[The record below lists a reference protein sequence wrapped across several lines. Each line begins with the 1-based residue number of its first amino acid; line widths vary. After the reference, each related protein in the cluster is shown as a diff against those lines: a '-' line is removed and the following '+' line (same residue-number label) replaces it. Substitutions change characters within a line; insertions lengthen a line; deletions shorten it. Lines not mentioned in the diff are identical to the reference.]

1 MTLKRARKIVQALT
15 IVLIVVV
22 PLLNKKGITIVSGTL
37 YSLAIGPVWITDP
50 LIGMQT
56 ILTTLTMDTA
66 LLLSMLIPVVLTLA
80 LGRVFC
86 GWVCPQNTISEFV
99 DFAAEKFGLKRPFG
113 KNTTAVP
120 RYAVLVAILVLTP
133 LAGIPLASL
142 LSAPGIISV
151 QVAKFIYEGIVGLEL
166 GLIGVIVICEL
177 FFVRRVWC
185 NYLCP
190 IGSFSGIFRFGKTL
204 KVVFAEDAEHICG
217 KCLACVEACQLG
229 LNPVEGGIYPQC
241 HNCGAC
247 IAACDGIKGDKRPL
261 VFKF

>member
-1 MTLKRARKIVQALT
+1 MKLKRARRIVQALT
-15 IVLIVVV
+15 IVLLVAV

-37 YSLAIGPVWITDP
+37 YSLAIGPIWITDP

-56 ILTTLTMDTA
+56 ILTMLTMDMA
-66 LLLSMLIPVVLTLA
+66 LLLSMLIPIVLTLA

-86 GWVCPQNTISEFV
+86 GWACPQNTISEFV
-99 DFAAEKFGLKRPFG
+99 DFAADRFGLKRPFG

-120 RYAVLVAILVLTP
+120 RYAVLVAILVITP

-151 QVAKFIYEGIVGLEL
+151 QVSKFIYEGIVGLEL
-166 GLIGVIVICEL
+166 GLIGVIVIGEL
-177 FFVRRVWC
+177 FLVRRVWC

-190 IGSFSGIFRFGKTL
+190 IGSFSGIFRLSRTL
-204 KVVFAEDAEHICG
+204 KVVFTEDAEHVCG
-217 KCLACVEACQLG
+217 KCLACAEACRLG
-229 LNPVEGGIYPQC
+229 LNPMEGGIYPQC

-247 IAACDGIKGDKRPL
+247 ISACDGIKAEKRPL

>member
-1 MTLKRARKIVQALT
+1 MK
-15 IVLIVVV
+15 
-22 PLLNKKGITIVSGTL
+22 LNKVRTGVQVSVLMLLVAIPVLNKAEIAYFTGTF
-37 YSLAIGPVWITDP
+37 YSFAVGFVWITDP

-56 ILTTLTMDTA
+56 ILITLTADRM
-66 LLLSMLIPVVLTLA
+66 LLLSMVIPVVLTLG

-99 DFAAEKFGLKRPFG
+99 YRAAMKLGIDQPFG
-113 KNTTAVP
+113 KSATATP
-120 RYAVLVAILVLTP
+120 RYAVLALVLILTP
-133 LAGIPLASL
+133 LAKVPLASF

-151 QVAKFIYEGIVGLEL
+151 QAAKLIYEGIVGLEL
-166 GLIGVIVICEL
+166 GLIAVIVVFEL
-177 FFVRRVWC
+177 FLVRRGWC

-190 IGSFSGIFRFGKTL
+190 VGSFLGIFRFRKTL
-204 KVVFAEDAEHICG
+204 KVAFAEDAEHACG

-229 LNPVEGGIYPQC
+229 LNPMAEGIYPQC

-247 IAACDGIKGDKRPL
+247 VSACKDVKARKNPL